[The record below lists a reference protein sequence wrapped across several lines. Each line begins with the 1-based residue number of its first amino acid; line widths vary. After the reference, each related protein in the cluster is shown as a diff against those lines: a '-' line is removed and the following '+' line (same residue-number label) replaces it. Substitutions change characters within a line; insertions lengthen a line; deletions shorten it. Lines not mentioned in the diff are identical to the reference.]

1 MKYIDQNKCPMC
13 ETKLKSVK
21 LACPTCKAEFP
32 IETELS
38 VFDYLSE
45 NDMSFLKTFLSCRG
59 SLKDLQEK
67 MNISYPTAKKKLDDI
82 IQQLGLNEV
91 NGKKEGKKI
100 DMVNLKNLSFDESKA
115 SDIVK
120 EKLIEN
126 AGKATIASI
135 TGNKY
140 IIRINPDGTSFQC
153 DDLPFTQYWDF
164 SIFDLV
170 VDLCLE
176 SKGEAKKGN
185 ARNYRLGEGKCTRDT
200 ITGYLGYKFFHK
212 EDGDSIFDPVFILC
226 AILDWAGIA
235 WNRRGYISLTNDFR
249 MKISSKKKEGIIL

>member
-1 MKYIDQNKCPMC
+1 MLEGVMLMKYISQNKCPIC

-45 NDMSFLKTFLSCRG
+45 NDMLFLKTFLSCSG
-59 SLKDLQEK
+59 NLKDLQEK

-91 NGKKEGKKI
+91 NKKEEGEKM
-100 DMVNLKNLSFDESKA
+100 DMTNLKNLKFDENKA
-115 SDIVK
+115 SDIIRK
-120 EKLIEN
+120 RLIEN
-126 AGKATIASI
+126 TGKAIITSI
-135 TGNKY
+135 KGNRYAIK
-140 IIRINPDGTSFQC
+140 INPDGTSFQC

-176 SKGEAKKGN
+176 NKGQAEKGN
-185 ARNYRLGEGKCTRDT
+185 ARNFRLGEGKCTRDT
-200 ITGYLGYKFFHK
+200 IAGYLGYNFFHK

-226 AILDWAGIA
+226 AILEWAGIA
-235 WNRRGYISLTNDFR
+235 WNRRGYISLTSDFR
-249 MKISSKKKEGIIL
+249 MKIKR